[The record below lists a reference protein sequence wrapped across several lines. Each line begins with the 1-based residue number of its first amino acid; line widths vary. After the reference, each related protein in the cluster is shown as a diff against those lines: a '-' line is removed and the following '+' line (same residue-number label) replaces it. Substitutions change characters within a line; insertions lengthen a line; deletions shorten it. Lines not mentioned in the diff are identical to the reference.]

1 MVYNRPEPMGVMT
14 FTRIDKNKV
23 VIYAGNY
30 QVLRSDDLFIFNLE
44 TKVSKE
50 TNETRY
56 HLYTYINCY
65 H

>member
-50 TNETRY
+50 TNVKSILIK
-56 HLYTYINCY
+56 HII
-65 H
+65 